1 MILLYHHVAPADR
14 VPAAGER
21 VRDEGWRFTHSP
33 AAFAGQ
39 LAELRRRH
47 YEFISLG
54 QLLEEIHARGR
65 ERPDSV
71 VVTFDDGW
79 RDNYEFALP
88 VLRRLGIAATF
99 FVTTAHLQ
107 PEGHDPNRMGLAEL
121 KHLVQA
127 GFGIGAHSRSHP
139 DLARI
144 SPEAARE
151 EIAGSKADLESALG
165 IAVDFFA
172 YPGGAFNATVARLT
186 REAGYR
192 AACSV
197 LGPRT
202 NDRRSLFWLY
212 RDLLTP
218 GMNTLGDRY
227 RLSRFARRLF
237 AFRVKRRL
245 NEKLKAE
252 NRKQK

>member
-14 VPAAGER
+14 IPAAADR
-21 VRDEGWRFTHSP
+21 VRDEGWQFTHSP
-33 AAFAGQ
+33 AAFEWQ
-39 LAELRRRH
+39 LKELRRRH

-54 QLLEEIHARGR
+54 QLLDEIRARNR
-65 ERPDSV
+65 ERPGSV

-88 VLRRLGIAATF
+88 VLKGLGITATF
-99 FVTTAHLQ
+99 FVTTAHLRPGGQ
-107 PEGHDPNRMGLAEL
+107 DPKRMGLPEL
-121 KHLVQA
+121 RHLVQA
-127 GFGIGAHSRSHP
+127 GFTIGAHSRSHP

-186 REAGYR
+186 QEAGYR

-202 NDRRSLFWLY
+202 NDRRSLFWLF

-237 AFRVKRRL
+237 AFRVNRRL
-245 NEKLKAE
+245 MKKLMS
-252 NRKQK
+252 

>member
-1 MILLYHHVAPADR
+1 VILLYHHVAPADR
-14 VPAAGER
+14 IPAAADR
-21 VRDEGWRFTHSP
+21 VRDEGWQFTHSP
-33 AAFAGQ
+33 AAFEWQ
-39 LAELRRRH
+39 LKELRRRH

-54 QLLEEIHARGR
+54 QLLDEIRARNR
-65 ERPDSV
+65 ERPGSV

-88 VLRRLGIAATF
+88 VLKGLGITATF
-99 FVTTAHLQ
+99 FVTTAHLRPGGQ
-107 PEGHDPNRMGLAEL
+107 DPKRMGLPEL
-121 KHLVQA
+121 RHLVQA
-127 GFGIGAHSRSHP
+127 GFTIGAHSRSHP

-165 IAVDFFA
+165 IPVDLFA

-197 LGPRT
+197 LGPWT
-202 NDRRSLFWLY
+202 NDRRSLYWLY

-218 GMNTLGDRY
+218 GLNTLGDRY
-227 RLSRFARRLF
+227 RLSRFARRLL
-237 AFRVKRRL
+237 AFRVNRRL
-245 NEKLKAE
+245 KERLKS
-252 NRKQK
+252 